1 MNNEEIIRRFREH
14 KVRVTVQRIAVYR
27 TVLSTHHPDAE
38 TILRILKKDFPSLT
52 AATVYNNLEALE
64 KAGLIRKVLTDK
76 GKMRYDGI
84 LEEHHHLLD
93 TEEDVIIDY
102 FDEELT
108 RMLMDHIRKKPIEG
122 FEVDRIMVQLFGKKK
137 KDTGGERS

>member
-1 MNNEEIIRRFREH
+1 MSNEEIIRKFRE
-14 KVRVTVQRIAVYR
+14 KGVRVTIQRIAVYR
-27 TVLSTHHPDAE
+27 AVLSSHHPDVD
-38 TILRILKKDFPSLT
+38 TILRMLKKDFPNLT

-64 KAGLIRKVLTDK
+64 KAGLIHKVLTDK

-93 TEEDVIIDY
+93 TEEDVILDH

-108 RMLMDHIRKKPIEG
+108 RMLMEYFRKKPIKG
-122 FEVDRIMVQLFGKKK
+122 FEISRIMVQMFGRTKKEK
-137 KDTGGERS
+137 E